1 MRQEKNNSSNIFL
14 RRPLSV
20 SLPPQWAT
28 ANLCVSRRPCSSTCL
43 VCGLLGALWSQLRL
57 WPVSNPSWTC
67 PQSPLLL
74 KARLVSVV
82 EALTVYS
89 DIPLVQ
95 DLSSWLQGFDLWHV
109 QVDREISIPSPK
121 SYHPWSSA
129 LVLPHIFLCAT
140 LRHLFS
146 AQGRRRPKQQL
157 IRAHLLRPNR
167 GMVATTGVC
176 AEVSVVM
183 AIGSELPQTWTCLL
197 WWKFL
202 LVPMEAGA
210 GKSGRWWPY
219 LLNATQQWCL
229 IL

>member
-20 SLPPQWAT
+20 SSPPQWAT

-95 DLSSWLQGFDLWHV
+95 DLSNRFCAGGQRDFHSLTLAIPPLELSFGF
-109 QVDREISIPSPK
+109 
-121 SYHPWSSA
+121 A
-129 LVLPHIFLCAT
+129 PHIPVCHPQAPVLCP
-140 LRHLFS
+140 
-146 AQGRRRPKQQL
+146 GEK
-157 IRAHLLRPNR
+157 
-167 GMVATTGVC
+167 
-176 AEVSVVM
+176 
-183 AIGSELPQTWTCLL
+183 
-197 WWKFL
+197 
-202 LVPMEAGA
+202 EAKA
-210 GKSGRWWPY
+210 
-219 LLNATQQWCL
+219 AAD
-229 IL
+229 